1 MADIPQKRASKID
14 EKFTVEKNTLK
25 RAVKDNPKDRIEIEI
40 GDSKQPDFK
49 PQAKISRWFN
59 EVNFS
64 LRAQEHPEA
73 VVRTEGN
80 LIKYI
85 TPDYEVHQYEL
96 DPGEIGEDGG
106 LEFEWVLPT
115 KPASNVLT
123 ATIQTKELDFF
134 YQPALT
140 QEEIDEGAD
149 RPENVVGSYAV
160 YHKTKGGMNRAD
172 GMEYKTGKAFHIYR
186 PKVTDKKGKET
197 WAELNIDETSGVL
210 SVTVPQEFLDKA
222 VYPVIVDPTFGYTT
236 KGGTSST
243 NTPGTL
249 DVIFCAQYAIPTS
262 GTLDSVSYYLK
273 QNGTENPDFE
283 FLVYNDGSDYPTSLL
298 ATSTSTW
305 RLTDSWDNWK
315 TLNFSSENLVTGNY
329 WLSSFTDGSRGS
341 SEDSFITYYDTISTN
356 RRVSSFNEV
365 AWPTPSDPFPSGK
378 TVATNLKISI
388 YATYSAK
395 FHNLTD
401 NFDDNSINATIWND
415 DTASETGGQMVVT
428 ANTSTGTYNGISSD
442 SRYDLTESYAFIQ
455 LVSAGDTSLSFTTYI
470 LELYNDTVDL
480 YWAIEYGATD
490 EIVAYKSPN
499 SVDYTEI
506 YRATYDPDVHKW
518 FRIREASGTVY
529 WDTSADGTNWTN
541 RDSDVTGYD
550 LTALNVFFGA
560 ENPASGS
567 TTVTFDNFNVAPPL
581 PTANSERDAV
591 ITGKDTSN
599 SARAGHLIGKD
610 TSNAARAARL
620 TGQVS
625 SFYTKEVKASL
636 PADDTSLA
644 TAYTSQEVTDVAT
657 DDATRVPLAATST
670 DFMVHHYKYY
680 YSTESADQFTVTWN
694 GQSTLAPSSATVYLQ
709 VYNHDTPG
717 WETIDSDNAT
727 AANTDFDLSATVSTN
742 LANYYD
748 AYYIITCRVYQEI
761 T

>member
-14 EKFTVEKNTLK
+14 EKFVVEENTLK
-25 RAVKDNPKDRIEIEI
+25 RAVNDNPKDKIEIEI
-40 GDSKQPDFK
+40 GDAKQPDFK
-49 PQAKISRWFN
+49 PQAKIMRWDN

-64 LRAQEHPEA
+64 LRAQEHPDA
-73 VVRTEGN
+73 TVKTEGK

-106 LEFEWVLPT
+106 LEFEWVLPK

-134 YQPALT
+134 YQTPLT
-140 QEEIDEGAD
+140 KKQIDDGAS
-149 RPENVVGSYAV
+149 RPENVEGSYAV

-186 PKVTDKKGKET
+186 PKVTDADKNET
-197 WAELNIDETSGVL
+197 WAELNIDEASGVL

-222 VYPVIVDPTFGYTT
+222 VYPVIVDPTFGYTSAGAT
-236 KGGTSST
+236 KAFYISFKLSSNYFNYTIGRPYNLSSNGILTKITASFST
-243 NTPGTL
+243 NSGSSSGNASAAIYRENSAGSGSHDLVKLIERTDLTFDTSTKTYDFTASSDFLSADDYILAIIGDSQSTPEGYS
-249 DVIFCAQYAIPTS
+249 I
-262 GTLDSVSYYLK
+262 YLK
-273 QNGTENPDFE
+273 SDDVGSSKNNYEENTTGSGGYATRKAENPWTE
-283 FLVYNDGSDYPTSLL
+283 TASSSN
-298 ATSTSTW
+298 W
-305 RLTDSWDNWK
+305 R
-315 TLNFSSENLVTGNY
+315 
-329 WLSSFTDGSRGS
+329 
-341 SEDSFITYYDTISTN
+341 DT
-356 RRVSSFNEV
+356 V
-365 AWPTPSDPFPSGK
+365 
-378 TVATNLKISI
+378 
-388 YATYSAK
+388 YATYEAVPK
-395 FHNLTD
+395 TETLTD

-415 DTASETGGQMVVT
+415 DHATETGGQMVIN
-428 ANTSTGTYNGISSD
+428 AATGEGTNNGIASD
-442 SRYDLTESYAFIQ
+442 NRYDLTSSYALIE

-480 YWAIEYGATD
+480 YWGIEYGATD

-506 YRATYDPDVHKW
+506 YRATYDSGVHKW

-529 WDTSADGTNWTN
+529 WDTSADGENWTN
-541 RDSDVTGYD
+541 RDSDATGYT
-550 LTALNVFFGA
+550 LTALNVFFGV
-560 ENPASGS
+560 ENPGSGS
-567 TTVTFDNFNVAPPL
+567 TSVVFDNFNVPPV
-581 PTANSERDAV
+581 TTNSERDSIV
-591 ITGKDTSN
+591 TGKDTAN
-599 SARAGHLIGKD
+599 SARAAHTLGEANTI
-610 TSNAARAARL
+610 
-620 TGQVS
+620 
-625 SFYTKEVKASL
+625 YTKEVKASL
-636 PADDTSLA
+636 PTTDTSLQVV
-644 TAYTSQEVTDVAT
+644 YTSQQITDVAT
-657 DDATRVPLAATST
+657 DDATRVPLTATST

-709 VYNHDTPG
+709 VYNHNTPG

-742 LANYYD
+742 LAYYYD
-748 AYYIITCRVYQEI
+748 AYYIVTCRVYQEI